1 MVALYVILVI
11 VALII
16 CLLFTNIKVAFSYKD
31 KLSLKVKYFITVFD
45 TTNLENNKKHPEKAS
60 KKQKKVKFSIKQLE
74 EYFKSYNSVIAFFK
88 LLSGLLTEFG
98 KFLKRVRLYNTELK
112 ITVADRDAAATA
124 IKYGACCSV
133 VYPAVTLL
141 SNTVN
146 FSPKTID
153 ITSDFTGEN
162 FSFSIYT
169 DISVKPIYVIIFL
182 VSLAFS
188 YIKLRLERD
197 KK

>member
-1 MVALYVILVI
+1 MRI
-11 VALII
+11 
-16 CLLFTNIKVAFSYKD
+16 
-31 KLSLKVKYFITVFD
+31 KYFITVFD
-45 TTNLENNKKHPEKAS
+45 SDKPKTNKKSADTPS
-60 KKQKKVKFSIKQLE
+60 KKQKKSAFSLKQLE
-74 EYFKSYNSVIAFFK
+74 GYFKSYESVIAFFK
-88 LLSGLLTEFG
+88 LLSELLTEFG
-98 KFLKRVRLYNTELK
+98 KFLNRVHLYNTE
-112 ITVADRDAAATA
+112 IAVTVADKDAAATA

-141 SNTVN
+141 SNTVK

-162 FSFSIYT
+162 FSLSIYT

-182 VSLAFS
+182 VSLALS
-188 YIKLRLERD
+188 YIKLRLERN